1 MSEVNNEENIDK
13 SLEVEKQDEQ
23 TKNKDSWNKTDFIIL
38 GLVFV
43 FFIIGMIIALHMDLI
58 SMEMKDRI
66 EESKRI
72 KMERKAQE
80 PEEQIDFTD
89 YMHYMQKE
97 IKKEWTPTKK
107 VPEKPTVV
115 MFGLSKKGEIIET
128 AIIESCGDPELDE
141 AAKNAIVK
149 AGPFK
154 PLPKKFKGEAVR
166 VNFKFDFAPDYKK
179 Q

>member
-1 MSEVNNEENIDK
+1 MSEFNNEENFDK
-13 SLEVEKQDEQ
+13 SLEVEHQEEQ
-23 TKNKDSWNKTDFIIL
+23 TVNKDAWNKKDFIIL
-38 GLVFV
+38 GCIFV

-58 SMEMKDRI
+58 SMEMKDRM
-66 EESKRI
+66 EESRRV
-72 KMERKAQE
+72 KMEQKAQE

-107 VPEKPTVV
+107 IPEKPTVV
-115 MFGLSKKGEIIET
+115 MFGLSKKGEILET

-141 AAKNAIVK
+141 AAKKAIEK

-166 VNFKFDFAPDYKK
+166 VNFKFDFAPNYKK